1 MPSVKDLARDCL
13 QTGGELHWLIR
24 SLAGSRSV
32 LGLRGGGRYDCTLV
46 KPLWL
51 VERRHLIVAAVVEDI
66 KRELFLTTDACGRG
80 ISQHVI
86 YCDVPVSVLL
96 VTVDWKLA
104 PNMRNSYMPSSI
116 MVMDLPGR
124 EMDTCKFCITTL
136 QFCDTC
142 DHGFRSR
149 IELY

>member
-1 MPSVKDLARDCL
+1 M
-13 QTGGELHWLIR
+13 
-24 SLAGSRSV
+24 
-32 LGLRGGGRYDCTLV
+32 

-124 EMDTCKFCITTL
+124 EMIPAVSASPHFSFVTNVIMAFAVASSFTNW
-136 QFCDTC
+136 
-142 DHGFRSR
+142 R
-149 IELY
+149 EM

>member
-1 MPSVKDLARDCL
+1 M
-13 QTGGELHWLIR
+13 Q
-24 SLAGSRSV
+24 AGN
-32 LGLRGGGRYDCTLV
+32 D
-46 KPLWL
+46 PM
-51 VERRHLIVAAVVEDI
+51 IVAAVVEDI

-96 VTVDWKLA
+96 VTVEWKLA
-104 PNMRNSYMPSSI
+104 PNMRNSYVPSSI

-124 EMDTCKFCITTL
+124 EMDTCKFCITNL
-136 QFCDTC
+136 QFCDIC
-142 DHGFRSR
+142 DRGLRSR